1 MLARRDDHNPFFQL
15 SATLNAWLLLDV
27 LGWAPETTQLVYL
40 DDGLPSPVD
49 ALQKAVLSPAHD
61 VVRGRE
67 LMGQVL
73 RFDELLIA
81 PFEYS
86 GPMMQHLDD
95 AEPCRANRLLSTF
108 RRHALETMDVP
119 LTKEDP
125 DACVVTVITR
135 RPYQGRMVQR
145 KWLNEDAVLD
155 AMRQHYANASTD
167 TTTVT
172 TSHCVFQS
180 VDFVDLSLREQMRVV
195 VNSDVIVG
203 MHGAGMANVLWSRPG
218 TLVVEIFPRHRRR
231 WGFRNLCQFVG
242 CQWHQFR
249 GGEDIGDGGNDSD
262 KKIAIDEWL
271 SFFDPLFRSRLE
283 AMNYQHHKDSN
294 STETER

>member
-15 SATLNAWLLLDV
+15 SATLNTWLLLDV

-67 LMGQVL
+67 LMGHVL

-145 KWLNEDAVLD
+145 KWLNEAAVLD
-155 AMRQHYANASTD
+155 AMRQHYANASTG
-167 TTTVT
+167 TTTVI

-180 VDFVDLSLREQMRVV
+180 VDFVELSLREQMRVV
-195 VNSDVIVG
+195 RQQRRDRRYARRW
-203 MHGAGMANVLWSRPG
+203 HGQRALVETWHPGGRDLPETPTTLGIPQFVPVRGLSVAPVSRWRG
-218 TLVVEIFPRHRRR
+218 HWRRR
-231 WGFRNLCQFVG
+231 QRQR
-242 CQWHQFR
+242 Q
-249 GGEDIGDGGNDSD
+249 EDRDRRV
-262 KKIAIDEWL
+262 AQL
-271 SFFDPLFRSRLE
+271 L
-283 AMNYQHHKDSN
+283 
-294 STETER
+294 